1 MDKKSSWLVLIVG
14 ILLLLPLIKV
24 TQLEGAITDW
34 VIAVAVVL
42 IGVMEAGLIKK

>member
-1 MDKKSSWLVLIVG
+1 MDKKSSWIVLIIG

-24 TQLEGAITDW
+24 TQLEGAVTNWI
-34 VIAVAVVL
+34 VAIGVVL